1 MGLKRFLQNEYFLRK
16 KHSQPRF
23 KIADLRDMQ
32 TGKCIEAARI
42 KKGFTTCSLCRQAV
56 MSKNGK

>member
-32 TGKCIEAARI
+32 TGKCIEAAR
-42 KKGFTTCSLCRQAV
+42 KKRGSRHAACADRQ
-56 MSKNGK
+56 